1 MWSKSMGKTSLKLQ
15 LALYIMLILSQS
27 NRHVLLFFCCAQS
40 GRCFF
45 FFNIIGSSP
54 AWFVSNANL
63 KSANKTKTNP
73 LSTYIR
79 CVLAQSNSY
88 RSGNTIVKNCTEPEQ
103 SSLDLI
109 SSEPIPSNYLQPVQM
124 RSQSYNMRP
133 SSVRQV
139 TMRNTLPDAMIQHPA
154 HKFHGNS
161 IY

>member
-1 MWSKSMGKTSLKLQ
+1 MVKINGKDQCETATSFIYHANFVPIQPACVVFLLCPVW
-15 LALYIMLILSQS
+15 ALF
-27 NRHVLLFFCCAQS
+27 LL
-40 GRCFF
+40 
-45 FFNIIGSSP
+45 FNIIGSSP

>member
-1 MWSKSMGKTSLKLQ
+1 VVKINGKDQSKTATSFIYHANFVPIQPACVVVFLLCPVW
-15 LALYIMLILSQS
+15 ALF
-27 NRHVLLFFCCAQS
+27 LL
-40 GRCFF
+40 
-45 FFNIIGSSP
+45 FNIIGSSP